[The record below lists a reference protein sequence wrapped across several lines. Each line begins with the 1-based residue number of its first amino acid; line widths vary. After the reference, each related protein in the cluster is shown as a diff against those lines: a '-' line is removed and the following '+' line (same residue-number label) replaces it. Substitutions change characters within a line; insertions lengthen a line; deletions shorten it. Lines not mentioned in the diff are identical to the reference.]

1 MLKVG
6 KITLI
11 PQDQQSIIYT
21 KLVDAGSGYLT
32 QRQYPVV
39 FYSQFKN
46 KNYGKAFFSDNIVSF
61 LAEPGDKLRIYKS
74 GKVEKIN

>member
-32 QRQYPVV
+32 QSQYPVV

-46 KNYGKAFFSDNIVSF
+46 KHYGKAFFF
-61 LAEPGDKLRIYKS
+61 
-74 GKVEKIN
+74 

>member
-32 QRQYPVV
+32 QSQYPVV
-39 FYSQFKN
+39 FYSQFNN
-46 KNYGKAFFSDNIVSF
+46 KHHGKAFFSDKVVSF
-61 LAEPGDKLRIYKS
+61 QAEPGDKLRIYKS